1 MLFIQF
7 LIQEGIIMQNSIQI
21 KGGMPLYG
29 EVKISGSKNAMSA
42 VLPALTLINSEEES
56 VLGNVPDISDR
67 RIHMNILEEIGLTT
81 SYDKDTQT
89 VHVKGKIQNNVLS
102 EANVPK
108 VRASSLFL
116 GALLAMTGEVH
127 MPFCGGDQIGVRPL
141 DIHFYVFDKF
151 NIETKVEN
159 GYIHCHANTWP
170 LQNATIYLSYPS
182 VGATENA
189 LMLASKACGTTYIY
203 NAASEP
209 EITDLAVALTKMGAK
224 ISGAGTPII
233 RVTGVQEFHPIHHEI
248 IPDRLELCTYLFAFI
263 CTRGKGVI
271 RGGIPEHC
279 ISVLH
284 TLIDA
289 GVDIE
294 YDSECV
300 VVDATKGD
308 FKPIRIKTLPYPGIP
323 TDVQP
328 LLSVFAVLCNG
339 NSIIHDTVYK
349 ERFQYVN
356 EFMKMGVEIT
366 QLYDHLWISGPQK
379 FTQAIVHG
387 CDIRAASALVLAA
400 LCAQGDTTV
409 NGWYH
414 IQRGYENFEEKLLA
428 LGAQIAR
435 IEE

>member
-1 MLFIQF
+1 
-7 LIQEGIIMQNSIQI
+7 MQNAVKI
-21 KGGMPLYG
+21 KGGQPLYG

-42 VLPALTLINSEEES
+42 VLPALSLINSTEES
-56 VLGNVPDISDR
+56 VIGNIPNTSDR
-67 RIHMNILEEIGLTT
+67 QILLNILNEIGLDT
-81 SYDKDTQT
+81 SWDAANQSI
-89 VHVKGKIQNNVLS
+89 HVKGCINNNILS
-102 EANVPK
+102 ETNVPK
-108 VRASSLFL
+108 IRASSLFL
-116 GALLAMTGEVH
+116 GALLSMTGEVH

-141 DIHFYVFDKF
+141 DIHFYVFEKF

-159 GYIHCHANTWP
+159 GYIHCHAKTWP
-170 LQNATIYLSYPS
+170 LKNATVYLSYPS

-189 LMLASKACGTTYIY
+189 LLLASKASGTTYIY

-209 EITDLAVALTKMGAK
+209 EITDMAVALTKMGAK

-233 RVTGVQEFHPIHHEI
+233 RVTGVESFHPIRHEI

-263 CTRGKGVI
+263 CTRGKGTLY
-271 RGGIPEHC
+271 GGIPEHC
-279 ISVLH
+279 ISVIH

-289 GVDIE
+289 GVNIE
-294 YDSECV
+294 YDSDSV
-300 VVDATKGD
+300 RVDATNGA

-328 LLSVFAVLCNG
+328 LLSVFAVQCNG

-379 FTQAIVHG
+379 FTKAIVHG

-400 LCAQGDTTV
+400 LCAQGETTV
-409 NGWYH
+409 QGWYH
-414 IQRGYENFEEKLLA
+414 IQRGYENFEEKLLK
-428 LGAQIAR
+428 LGALIDKKFD
-435 IEE
+435 